1 LAGQPRANPSWNQ
14 NIRDHGNQ
22 IPFRVFRAP
31 AGSFVKKLHWYIEHA
46 DECRRMARVALP
58 QHRTQLE
65 QMALTWDQLA
75 EVRRRQLARQSKED
89 DETGEAKRPA
99 SEAV

>member
-1 LAGQPRANPSWNQ
+1 
-14 NIRDHGNQ
+14 
-22 IPFRVFRAP
+22 
-31 AGSFVKKLHWYIEHA
+31 VKKLHWHIEHA
-46 DECRRMARVALP
+46 DEGRRMARVALP

-75 EVRRRQLARQSKED
+75 EARWRQLARQSKED